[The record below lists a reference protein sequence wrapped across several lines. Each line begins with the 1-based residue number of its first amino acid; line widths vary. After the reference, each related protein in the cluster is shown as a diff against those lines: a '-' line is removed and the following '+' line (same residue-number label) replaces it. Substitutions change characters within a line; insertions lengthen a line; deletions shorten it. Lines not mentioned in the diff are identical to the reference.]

1 MSKKRSYLLKRSFDI
16 FFSSFLGLFLF
27 VPVLIIFFTIKI
39 TSSGSAVY
47 WSKRIG
53 KDENIFL
60 MPKFRT
66 MKEDT
71 PAVATH
77 LLGNI
82 DDHLTSFGSL
92 LRKTSLDEL
101 PQLYSIFKGDMSFVG
116 PRPALYNQEDLISLR
131 RSRGVHILI
140 PGLTG
145 WAQINGR
152 DSLPIIQK
160 VELDAEYLQK
170 ESLLFDLKIIFRTL
184 FKTLLVKDISH

>member
-1 MSKKRSYLLKRSFDI
+1 MRKQRSYLLKRSFDI

-27 VPVLIIFFTIKI
+27 IPVIVICFIIKI
-39 TSSGSAVY
+39 TSSGPALY
-47 WSKRIG
+47 WSIRIG
-53 KDENIFL
+53 KDEHKFS

-82 DDHLTSFGSL
+82 EDHLTSFGRL
-92 LRKTSLDEL
+92 LRKTSLDEV

-116 PRPALYNQEDLISLR
+116 PRPALYNQDDLISLR
-131 RSRGVHILI
+131 RSKGVNSLM

-160 VELDAEYLQK
+160 VELDTEYLQR
-170 ESLLFDLKIIFRTL
+170 ESFLFDIQIIFKTL

>member
-1 MSKKRSYLLKRSFDI
+1 MRKKRSYLLKRSFDI
-16 FFSSFLGLFLF
+16 FSSSFLGLFLF
-27 VPVLIIFFTIKI
+27 IPVLIIFLAIKI
-39 TSSGSAVY
+39 TSSGPAVY
-47 WSKRIG
+47 WSIRIG
-53 KDENIFL
+53 KDEKKFS

-82 DDHLTSFGSL
+82 GDHLTPLGSL
-92 LRKTSLDEL
+92 LRKTSLDEV

-116 PRPALYNQEDLISLR
+116 PRPALYNQDDLISLR
-131 RSRGVHILI
+131 RSRGINVLI

-152 DSLPIIQK
+152 DSLPIPKK
-160 VELDAEYLQK
+160 VDLDAEYLQK
-170 ESLLFDLKIIFRTL
+170 ESFLLDLQIIFRTL
-184 FKTLLVKDISH
+184 IKILLVKDISH

>member
-1 MSKKRSYLLKRSFDI
+1 MSKKRSYLLN
-16 FFSSFLGLFLF
+16 LF
-27 VPVLIIFFTIKI
+27 VPILIIFFTIKI

-53 KDENIFL
+53 KDESIFL

-82 DDHLTSFGSL
+82 EDHLTSFGSL

>member
-1 MSKKRSYLLKRSFDI
+1 MKKQRSYLLKRSFDI

-27 VPVLIIFFTIKI
+27 VPVVAICFIIKI
-39 TSSGSAVY
+39 TSSGPALY
-47 WSKRIG
+47 WSIRIG
-53 KDENIFL
+53 KDEHKFS

-82 DDHLTSFGSL
+82 EDHLTSFGRL
-92 LRKTSLDEL
+92 LRKTSLDEV

-116 PRPALYNQEDLISLR
+116 PRPALYNQDDLISLR
-131 RSRGVHILI
+131 RSTGVNSLM

-160 VELDAEYLQK
+160 VELDTEYLQR
-170 ESLLFDLKIIFRTL
+170 ESFLFDIQIIFKTL